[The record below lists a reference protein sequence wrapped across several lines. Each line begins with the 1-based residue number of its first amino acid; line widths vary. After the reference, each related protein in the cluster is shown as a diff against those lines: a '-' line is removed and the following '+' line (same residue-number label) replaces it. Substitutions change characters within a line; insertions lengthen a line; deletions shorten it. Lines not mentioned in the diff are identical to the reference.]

1 MFTILVIAPEARGGG
16 GELASNP
23 SVEIL
28 RARDA
33 EEALEKL
40 GRNRRVDAVL
50 LLCGPANAD
59 IARAIREDNP
69 APPPLFTVEG
79 DGDAGP
85 GSRRLP
91 SATAGARVLDA
102 LIEQLGAPAG

>member
-1 MFTILVIAPEARGGG
+1 MFTILVIAPEAEGGG
-16 GELASNP
+16 VELAANP

-33 EEALEKL
+33 EEGLEKL

-50 LLCGPANAD
+50 LLCGPANAE
-59 IARAIREDNP
+59 IAREIREDNP
-69 APPPLFTVEG
+69 APPPLFTTEG
-79 DGDAGP
+79 GGDAGP

-91 SATAGARVLDA
+91 AASAARVLDV
-102 LIEQLGAPAG
+102 LIEQLSAPAE

>member
-1 MFTILVIAPEARGGG
+1 MFTILVIAPEGAAEIDGG
-16 GELASNP
+16 NP
-23 SVEIL
+23 SVEVL
-28 RARDA
+28 RARDS

-50 LLCGPANAD
+50 LLCGTANAQM
-59 IARAIREDNP
+59 AREIREDNP

-91 SATAGARVLDA
+91 AATAGRVLDT
-102 LIEQLGAPAG
+102 LIGQLSAPAW

>member
-1 MFTILVIAPEARGGG
+1 MFTILVIAPDGAA
-16 GELASNP
+16 ELSEGNP

-33 EEALEKL
+33 EEAVEKL

-50 LLCGPANAD
+50 LLGGEENAR
-59 IARAIREDNP
+59 IAREIREDNP

-91 SATAGARVLDA
+91 AAASGRVLDA
-102 LIEQLGAPAG
+102 LVGQLSGPNG

>member
-1 MFTILVIAPEARGGG
+1 MFTILVIAPEGAASPDGG
-16 GELASNP
+16 NP

-33 EEALEKL
+33 EEAVEKL

-50 LLCGPANAD
+50 LLGGEENAR
-59 IARAIREDNP
+59 IAREIREDNP
-69 APPPLFTVEG
+69 ASPPLFTVEG
-79 DGDAGP
+79 HGDAGP

-91 SATAGARVLDA
+91 AASPGSVLDV
-102 LIEQLGAPAG
+102 LVGQLSDPDG